1 MDFEFPLAGGDLRA
15 SAPDIRLADVG
26 VLLREHL
33 PSDDVLA
40 SYADR
45 LTGDAL
51 GGQSLRGY
59 LSGSVDAVLR
69 IGGRYVVVDYKT
81 NWLGE
86 GDRPLTS
93 ADYDRARMTEAMLHS
108 DYPLQALLYSVVLH
122 RFLRWRQR
130 DYEPSQHLGGVLYLV
145 PARHVRRGYSGGRR
159 ASRRSVQLAAT
170 RRADNRPLGSARR
183 RSRSMTLAIDEFEP
197 ADVHVAKRLTALA
210 GETDERVTLAVA
222 LVVRALRGGSVCLDL
237 SSVEDVDL
245 AAAVTASPLLGD
257 PPILRLNGDL
267 LYLDRYWLEEQQV
280 CDDILAMVK
289 ARPTQVPPDIDR
301 LFPKGFEEQRAAAQV
316 ALSQGLTVLTGGPG
330 TGKTTTVARL
340 LALLASGTRLRIA
353 LAAPTGKAAARLQE
367 AVQLEVAKLDSL
379 DQEALRGLQATTL
392 HRLLGSRPD
401 TSARFRHHR
410 GNRLPHDV
418 IVVDETSMVSLTMM
432 ARLLEAVR
440 PQTRLVLVG
449 DPDQLASVEAGAVL
463 ADLVDGLG
471 ETKIAALKTSHR
483 FGESIGELATAIR
496 VGDADR
502 AVEVLRAGDEH
513 IEWIETDNPRDK
525 LRKVLVPHALAL
537 RTAAILGDERAA
549 LEVLDEHRL
558 LCAHRRGPF
567 GVQHWN
573 RQVERWLTE
582 ETGEP
587 IWSSWYAGRPVLVTA
602 NDYGLG
608 LYNGDTGV
616 TVVRDSA
623 LRAVIGT
630 MTFATS
636 RLADV
641 ETMHAMTIHKSQ
653 GSQAEEVTVLLPQE
667 DSRLLTRELFYTA
680 VTRAKERVRV
690 VGTEAALRA
699 AIDRR
704 AVRASGLAQRLR
716 G

>member
-1 MDFEFPLAGGDLRA
+1 VTIEL
-15 SAPDIRLADVG
+15 
-26 VLLREHL
+26 
-33 PSDDVLA
+33 
-40 SYADR
+40 
-45 LTGDAL
+45 
-51 GGQSLRGY
+51 
-59 LSGSVDAVLR
+59 
-69 IGGRYVVVDYKT
+69 VVDDT
-81 NWLGE
+81 
-86 GDRPLTS
+86 
-93 ADYDRARMTEAMLHS
+93 
-108 DYPLQALLYSVVLH
+108 
-122 RFLRWRQR
+122 
-130 DYEPSQHLGGVLYLV
+130 GV
-145 PARHVRRGYSGGRR
+145 
-159 ASRRSVQLAAT
+159 
-170 RRADNRPLGSARR
+170 
-183 RSRSMTLAIDEFEP
+183 FEP
-197 ADVHVAKRLTALA
+197 ADVHVAQRLTALG
-210 GETDERVTLAVA
+210 GETDERVALAVA
-222 LVVRALRGGSVCLDL
+222 LVVRALRGGSVCLDVA
-237 SSVEDVDL
+237 SAEEEFEIAGL
-245 AAAVTASPLLGD
+245 AAAVKASPLLTD
-257 PPILRLNGDL
+257 PPILRLNENL

-280 CDDILAMVK
+280 CDDILAMVNV
-289 ARPTQVPPDIDR
+289 RPVQVADIDR
-301 LFPKGFEEQRAAAQV
+301 LFPKGFEEQGAAAEV

-340 LALLASGTRLRIA
+340 LALLTAGSRLRIA

-367 AVQLEVAKLDSL
+367 AVQLEVGKLDPA
-379 DQEALRGLQATTL
+379 DRAALAGLHATTL
-392 HRLLGSRPD
+392 HRLLGPRPD

-471 ETKIAALKTSHR
+471 EEKVAALKTSHR
-483 FGESIGELATAIR
+483 FGKSIGELATAIR

-513 IEWIETDNPRDK
+513 IEWIESEDPRQK
-525 LRKVLVPHALAL
+525 LRNVLVPHAVAL
-537 RTAAILGDERAA
+537 QTAAILGDEKAA
-549 LEVLDEHRL
+549 LQVLDEHRL

-567 GVQHWN
+567 GVQQWN
-573 RQVERWLTE
+573 RQMERWLTE

-587 IWSSWYAGRPVLVTA
+587 IWSPWYAGRPVLVTA

-616 TVVRDSA
+616 TVVRDEV
-623 LRAVIGT
+623 LRAVIGDA
-630 MTFATS
+630 TFATS

-653 GSQAEEVTVLLPQE
+653 GSQADEVTVLLPQE

-690 VGTEAALRA
+690 VGSEAALRA
-699 AIDRR
+699 AIERR

-716 G
+716 RS